1 VDSND
6 SLEKPAPIFRHNR
19 PFFVVEALSPRPT
32 RFEWTKKVV
41 WRYFYMKTWTLSEV
55 RQASVTPRLT
65 LHGAHV
71 FCSRM
76 FLVSDGSKGPLED
89 DEITGLFEMYH
100 ASPRDLANSGHDP
113 DTLHDLIDFQVQQM
127 DLAAIKIALASPDID
142 NSSHYMTRIEPSYRS
157 RAVPRKTLSCRFA
170 LQLLWDKYIK
180 DQASEREY
188 FYQLFSNN
196 SITGTSAGWV
206 LEFRM
211 HQLLRDGRTIN
222 LFPIGGHRA
231 TINTIYDH
239 YPHSYDVGA
248 KALVLP
254 ESEEHSLQPMM
265 TLTIGRYYRPL
276 IPNFPTIDS
285 LFLVKPPREPS
296 PILLMFQVTQNKD
309 SHGVKRRGLAA
320 VEGLGLP
327 PNTRKWLVVVTPFN
341 IEPKIVVPPK
351 TAAPN
356 TDRMDVDE
364 VLEVFNCPVET
375 QMLFLTPQLGPA
387 PGT

>member
-1 VDSND
+1 
-6 SLEKPAPIFRHNR
+6 
-19 PFFVVEALSPRPT
+19 
-32 RFEWTKKVV
+32 
-41 WRYFYMKTWTLSEV
+41 
-55 RQASVTPRLT
+55 
-65 LHGAHV
+65 
-71 FCSRM
+71 M
-76 FLVSDGSKGPLED
+76 FLVLDDGKGPLED
-89 DEITGLFEMYH
+89 DEVTGLYEIYH
-100 ASPRDLANSGHDP
+100 ASPRDLVNSGHDP
-113 DTLHDLIDFQVQQM
+113 DTLHDLIDLQVQQM

-142 NSSHYMTRIEPSYRS
+142 NSSDYVTRIEPSYRT
-157 RAVPRKTLSCRFA
+157 RAVPRKTISCRFA
-170 LQLLWDKYIK
+170 FQLLWDRYIK
-180 DQASEREY
+180 DQTSEREF

-196 SITGTSAGWV
+196 PIAGSAAGWV

-211 HQLLRDGRTIN
+211 HQLLREGRTIN
-222 LFPIGGHRA
+222 LFPIGGHP

-239 YPHSYDVGA
+239 YPPSYDVGA

-265 TLTIGRYYRPL
+265 ALTIGRYYRPL
-276 IPNFPTIDS
+276 NPNFPTIDS
-285 LFLVKPPREPS
+285 LFLVKPPCEPS

-309 SHGVKRRGLAA
+309 SHDVNRRGLAA

-364 VLEVFNCPVET
+364 VLQVFNCPVKT
-375 QMLFLTPQLGPA
+375 QMLFLTPQLGFA